1 MAKAKKLPSGS
12 WRVQVYDYT
21 DPEGKRHYRSFT
33 SDDPTPKGRKKAEL
47 EAARYAL
54 NKKSTPQCE
63 LTFYEAA
70 EQYIT
75 DRESIL
81 APSTVR
87 EYRRMMKSTF
97 DELGRIKISKLSPEL
112 IQQFINHKSA
122 QNAPKTVRNIHGL
135 ISAVLKVYA
144 PSTNLNT
151 ALPQKI
157 PPKLYI
163 PTDDDIKKLIDSID
177 NDDMMI
183 AVLLAAFGPLRRS
196 EICGLESTDFNGN
209 VAHIQRAVVLDKN
222 NNWVDKTTKSIAGNR
237 YVPFPSFVCSLI
249 QERSGRIIRLKPSQI
264 SDRFIDLVKASG
276 LPHFRFHDLRHY
288 CASIQ
293 HAIGIPDAYIMQRGG
308 WKSDTVLK
316 QVYRHALNDKA
327 NEMNTRANNYFS
339 EVCNTKCNTQT
350 KNP

>member
-1 MAKAKKLPSGS
+1 MIPWQKQGS
-12 WRVQVYDYT
+12 YRQEAGGHRCTITPILEGNGTIDHLRVT
-21 DPEGKRHYRSFT
+21 IP
-33 SDDPTPKGRKKAEL
+33 PLKGAKKAEL

-54 NKKSTPQCE
+54 SKKNIPQCE

-97 DELGRIKISKLSPEL
+97 DELGGIKISKLSPEL

-249 QERSGRIIRLKPSQI
+249 QERSGRIIRLKPQPDIRPVYRSCKGFRTAPFQI
-264 SDRFIDLVKASG
+264 PRSETL
-276 LPHFRFHDLRHY
+276 LRFHPARDR
-288 CASIQ
+288 
-293 HAIGIPDAYIMQRGG
+293 
-308 WKSDTVLK
+308 
-316 QVYRHALNDKA
+316 
-327 NEMNTRANNYFS
+327 
-339 EVCNTKCNTQT
+339 
-350 KNP
+350 NP